1 MTGFHWQKQALSC
14 RPKKKDINVTG
25 QEAMTRVINLE
36 TLTATSKKKI
46 ATKRPLC

>member
-1 MTGFHWQKQALSC
+1 MTGFHWQQQALSC
-14 RPKKKDINVTG
+14 RPKKVINVTG
-25 QEAMTRVINLE
+25 QEAMTRVINSE